1 MSAFRS
7 AVEAKDLEAMEA
19 ALAPDVAFRSP
30 VVFKPYHGR
39 EAVVHLLRNVV
50 EVFEDFR
57 YVDQLAGES
66 TEGLVFRASV
76 GAKEVEGWDYLTVG
90 DDGLVTE
97 LVVMLRPLSGAIAMA
112 EAMGARLAED
122 PVPAATP
129 ATAAATDAA
138 TAGPA

>member
-1 MSAFRS
+1 
-7 AVEAKDLEAMEA
+7 MEA

-30 VVFKPYHGR
+30 VVFNAYQGR
-39 EAVVHLLRNVV
+39 DSVMHLLRNVV

-76 GAKEVEGWDYLTVG
+76 GEKEVEGWDYLTIG

-97 LVVMLRPLSGAIAMA
+97 LVVMVRPLSGAIALA
-112 EAMGARLAED
+112 EAMGARLEQD
-122 PVPAATP
+122 PVPATP
-129 ATAAATDAA
+129 AT
-138 TAGPA
+138 